1 MTTSQGAAPVSP
13 APTVWATR
21 AFLAGISALGL
32 GMAFALLGV
41 NIPAF
46 FLPGIVLIDVAL
58 TLLAVSGILRV
69 LPT

>member
-1 MTTSQGAAPVSP
+1 MTTSNAAAPVSP
-13 APTVWATR
+13 TPTAWATR
-21 AFLAGISALGL
+21 AFVTGMSALGL

-46 FLPGIVLIDVAL
+46 FLPGIVLIDLAL